1 MKKKARERI
10 FIVPNWFGFM
20 YGAGIIAA
28 LLTASTYSNNLIYS
42 LSFFIVGLFLIG
54 MVQANA
60 NVKGVEIEKMD
71 FMPKEEGK
79 PGKASI
85 WIRNTTNSDK
95 FFLVLR
101 IGELGKDF
109 YVIVDDLEA
118 GGSSR
123 VDFEVPPQGLGVHK
137 IEKIRIASTFP
148 LGTFYSWK
156 PFKIS
161 KKIYVYPKAEGEKS
175 LPHSKQQGEAK
186 KNFGGVGGE
195 DFTEHKNYE
204 KGEPLQHID
213 WKAYAKRGQ
222 LLTKVFDDGENKS
235 ISIALEPNIQSL
247 RQASF
252 WIELCES
259 QKMNYRLTQKEKSI
273 LRWGSGKVQA
283 RKARE
288 ILAQEAVHVDG

>member
-101 IGELGKDF
+101 IGELGNRKNPHCF
-109 YVIVDDLEA
+109 NISARYFLFLE
-118 GGSSR
+118 
-123 VDFEVPPQGLGVHK
+123 
-137 IEKIRIASTFP
+137 TF
-148 LGTFYSWK
+148 
-156 PFKIS
+156 
-161 KKIYVYPKAEGEKS
+161 
-175 LPHSKQQGEAK
+175 
-186 KNFGGVGGE
+186 
-195 DFTEHKNYE
+195 
-204 KGEPLQHID
+204 
-213 WKAYAKRGQ
+213 
-222 LLTKVFDDGENKS
+222 
-235 ISIALEPNIQSL
+235 
-247 RQASF
+247 
-252 WIELCES
+252 
-259 QKMNYRLTQKEKSI
+259 
-273 LRWGSGKVQA
+273 
-283 RKARE
+283 
-288 ILAQEAVHVDG
+288 